1 MRLAI
6 YSDLPYRRSEEGT
19 LTAEQP
25 VVAFYAALAAHV
37 ERLVLVGRLDPEPGE
52 HPHAVPPG
60 IDLAPLPFYASLGPR
75 SLASLRPVLARFS
88 RVLDDVDTVW
98 LLGPHPLAVP
108 FALLARARGRRV
120 VLGGRQHMP
129 DYMRHRHP
137 GSRAALAAG
146 WTLEGAWRALAL
158 RMPTVAVGPALADNY
173 RHGRTLDASISLVG
187 ADDVLERDDR
197 DFGGELTALSVGRLD
212 PEKNPLLLADVLA
225 RLGPR
230 WRLVICGEGSLREA
244 LRDRLDELGVLDRA
258 DLRGHVGSTAELRGL
273 YRSSHAFLHV
283 SWTEGMPQVLL
294 ESWAARLPVVATEV
308 GGVGPMAGDAAL
320 LVGPGD
326 AEAPARELERVAAD
340 AALRERLT
348 AAGTERVRTRT
359 REAEAARVAAFLEDG
374 RGA

>member
-6 YSDLPYRRSEEGT
+6 YSDVPYRRAEDGT
-19 LTAEQP
+19 VTAEQP
-25 VVAFYAALAAHV
+25 VVAFYVALAAHV
-37 ERLVLVGRLDPEPGE
+37 ERLVLVGRLDPEPGA
-52 HPHAVPPG
+52 HPHPLPPG
-60 IDLAPLPFYASLGPR
+60 VDLAPLPYYASLSPR
-75 SLASLRPVLARFS
+75 SLGSLRPVLARFS

-120 VLGGRQHMP
+120 VLGVRQHMP

-146 WTLEGAWRALAL
+146 WTLEASWRALAL
-158 RMPTVAVGPALADNY
+158 RLPTVAVGPALAHNY

-187 ADDVLERDDR
+187 AEDVLGSDDR

-230 WRLVICGEGSLREA
+230 WRLVVCGDGSLREA
-244 LRDRLDELGVLDRA
+244 LRDRLAELGVLDRA
-258 DLRGHVGSTAELRGL
+258 DLRGHVGSAAELRGL

-326 AEAPARELERVAAD
+326 ADAPAAALERIAAD
-340 AALRERLT
+340 ASVREGLT
-348 AAGTERVRTRT
+348 AAGIERVSTRT
-359 REAEAARVAAFLEDG
+359 REAEAARVAAFLEDA